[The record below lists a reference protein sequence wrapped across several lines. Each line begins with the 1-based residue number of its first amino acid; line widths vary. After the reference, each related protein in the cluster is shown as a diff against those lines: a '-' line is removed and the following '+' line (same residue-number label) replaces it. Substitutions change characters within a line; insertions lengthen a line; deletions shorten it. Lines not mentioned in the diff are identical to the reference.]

1 MDEVFLLAPS
11 AAFSFIAFAF
21 LAIFIG
27 FLIYDGKR
35 FGLHCKLDSYRK
47 AMVLI
52 CCWLLCRL
60 LLVLPSPFNLNEH
73 LVSSPFVHELI
84 YVCQPFFW
92 IPFGYFIHD
101 SLQAAFLRKP
111 SRVAL
116 WYVIFW
122 ESLYFL
128 TFLGWI
134 NEPNPLDNGWR
145 QYTYLFLDIIF
156 LLTAFAMFLGAAM
169 NTLVY
174 FLDSRDMM
182 ERRFAKRI
190 LLIFVLFGGLSIW
203 EDFLIPYCLDGS
215 QESPMVL
222 ESSLVWM
229 SVFLIAYRQCMIV
242 ILEHMVYNKSV
253 YHMNDLISDGI
264 LIYNS
269 AGRIQYMNQMTPQLL
284 QVFRE
289 RLLSMRVTKIFAGVL
304 DPFVEVVREPVLWQ
318 HGIAARKFVVSV
330 VKDVVM
336 RGEVFYAMLLS
347 DLGQEKSLQWEY
359 DVLQDKS
366 LKRQMHLQAELQKN
380 KEEQERQDFL
390 LRTLIDNLPFEISI
404 KNAQGVYVLQNSRDE
419 KLYGQR
425 LGTSDDGMNDAEISA
440 RSGKIVKFDEV
451 SYKDDGLAENAAR
464 FTYLPVVDKDG
475 SCQVIRLRSDT
486 TELVNLDIERAKFR
500 EREQQ
505 RARLENLGDMA
516 GGIAHDFNN
525 ILGAQLGFCELAMD
539 SVDKESRTYVYL
551 NEIHKASDRA
561 KLIVSQLLDNVRGSI
576 SAATKAETFACSAS
590 IQEIVT
596 QVQVS
601 VPANVKIVTG
611 MFDAA
616 WKLRGSELDFNR
628 VMMNLIN
635 NAVFAMREDGGVL
648 DLRAE
653 QVELAEALEGVLSS
667 IEPGKYLKLKV
678 ADTGPGIQPSVVK
691 KIFNPFFTTKPPGE
705 GHGLGLSSCIRLLSA
720 AHGGMTFKSVVG
732 KGTTFAVYW
741 PAVGE
746 EKGVENG

>member
-1 MDEVFLLAPS
+1 MNDDFLLAPS
-11 AAFSFIAFAF
+11 AAFSFVAFAF
-21 LAIFIG
+21 LAIFVG
-27 FLIYDGKR
+27 FLVYDAKR
-35 FGLHCKLDSYRK
+35 LGFRCKLDSYRK
-47 AMVLI
+47 AIVVI
-52 CCWLLCRL
+52 CCWLVCRL
-60 LLVLPSPFNLNEH
+60 LLVLPSPFDLSEH
-73 LVSSPFVHELI
+73 LVNSAFIHELI

-101 SLQAAFLRKP
+101 SLQAAFLRPP
-111 SRVAL
+111 SRISF
-116 WYVIFW
+116 WYVVGW
-122 ESLYFL
+122 EILYFAA
-128 TFLGWI
+128 FLGWL
-134 NEPNPLDNGWR
+134 NEPNPLDNGWK
-145 QYTYLFLDIIF
+145 QYTYLFLDIIY

-174 FLDSRDMM
+174 FLDCRDMM

-190 LLIFVLFGGLSIW
+190 LLIFVLFGGLSVW
-203 EDFLIPYCLDGS
+203 EDFLIPYCLNGS
-215 QESPMVL
+215 QDSPMVL

-229 SVFLIAYRQCMIV
+229 SIFLIAYRQCMILV
-242 ILEHMVYNKSV
+242 LDHRVFNKSV

-284 QVFRE
+284 QIFRE
-289 RLLSMRVTKIFAGVL
+289 RLLSMRVTKIFSGVL
-304 DPFVEVVREPVLWQ
+304 DPFAEVVREPILWQ
-318 HGIAARKFVVSV
+318 HGIAARKFVVSI
-330 VKDVVM
+330 VKDVMM
-336 RGEVFYAMLLS
+336 RDEVFYAMLIS
-347 DLGQEKSLQWEY
+347 DFGQEKSLQWEY

-425 LGTSDDGMNDAEISA
+425 LGTSDDGTTEAETSA
-440 RSGKIVKFDEV
+440 RNGKIVKFDEI

-525 ILGAQLGFCELAMD
+525 ILGAQIGFCELAMD

-561 KLIVSQLLDNVRGSI
+561 KLIVSELLDNVRGSI
-576 SAATKAETFACSAS
+576 NAATKAETFGCSAS

-611 MFDAA
+611 MFDAS
-616 WKLRGSELDFNR
+616 WRLLGSELDFNR

-635 NAVFAMREDGGVL
+635 NAVFAMREGGGVL
-648 DLRAE
+648 DLRAKR
-653 QVELAEALEGVLSS
+653 VMLSEALEGVLSS
-667 IEPGKYLKLKV
+667 IPPGVYLKLEV
-678 ADTGPGIQPSVVK
+678 ADTGPGIPPSVVK

-705 GHGLGLSSCIRLLSA
+705 GHGLGLSSCIRLLRA
-720 AHGGMTFKSVVG
+720 ARGGMTFDSAVG

-741 PAVGE
+741 PVVGD

>member
-1 MDEVFLLAPS
+1 MNDDFLLAPS
-11 AAFSFIAFAF
+11 AAFSFVAFAF
-21 LAIFIG
+21 LAIFVG
-27 FLIYDGKR
+27 FFVYDSKR
-35 FGLHCKLDSYRK
+35 LGFRCHLDSYRK
-47 AMVLI
+47 ATISICGWLI
-52 CCWLLCRL
+52 CRL
-60 LLVLPSPFNLNEH
+60 LLVLPSPFDLSEH
-73 LVSSPFVHELI
+73 FLDSAFLHELL

-101 SLQAAFLRKP
+101 SLQAAFLRPP
-111 SRVAL
+111 SRFTL
-116 WYVIFW
+116 WYVIGW
-122 ESLYFL
+122 EILYFL
-128 TFLGWI
+128 AFLGWM
-134 NEPNPLDNGWR
+134 NSPNPLDNGWK
-145 QYTYLFLDIIF
+145 QYTFLFLDIIY
-156 LLTAFAMFLGAAM
+156 LLTAFAVFLGAAM

-174 FLDSRDMM
+174 FLDSRDVM

-190 LLIFVLFGGLSIW
+190 LLIFILFGGLSIW
-203 EDFLIPYCLDGS
+203 EDFLIPYCLDGAMD
-215 QESPMVL
+215 SPMVL

-229 SVFLIAYRQCMIV
+229 SIFLIAYRQCMIL
-242 ILEHMVYNKSV
+242 ILDHRVFNRSV

-264 LIYNS
+264 MIYNS

-304 DPFVEVVREPVLWQ
+304 DPFAEVVREPVLWQ
-318 HGIAARKFVVSV
+318 HGIAARKFVVSI

-336 RGEVFYAMLLS
+336 RDEAFYAMLIS

-419 KLYGQR
+419 RLYGQR
-425 LGTSDDGMNDAEISA
+425 LGTSDDGTSEAEVSA
-440 RSGKIVKFDEV
+440 RNGKIVKFDEI
-451 SYKDDGLAENAAR
+451 SYKEDGLAENAAR

-486 TELVNLDIERAKFR
+486 TELVNLDLERAKFR

-505 RARLENLGDMA
+505 RARLENLGNMA

-525 ILGAQLGFCELAMD
+525 ILGAQLGFCELAME

-561 KLIVSQLLDNVRGSI
+561 KLIVSELLDNVRGSI
-576 SAATKAETFACSAS
+576 DAAGEAETFGCSAS

-611 MFDAA
+611 MFDAS
-616 WKLRGSELDFNR
+616 WKLLGSELDFNR

-635 NAVFAMREDGGVL
+635 NAVFAMREGGGVL

-653 QVELAEALEGVLSS
+653 RVVLSEVLEGVLSS
-667 IEPGKYLKLKV
+667 IPPGNYLKLEV
-678 ADTGPGIQPSVVK
+678 ADSGPGIPPSVVK

-705 GHGLGLSSCIRLLSA
+705 GHGLGLSSCIRLLRA
-720 AHGGMTFKSVVG
+720 ARGGMTFNSVVG

-741 PAVGE
+741 PVVG

>member
-1 MDEVFLLAPS
+1 MNDDFLLAPS
-11 AAFSFIAFAF
+11 AAFSFVAFAF
-21 LAIFIG
+21 LAIFVG
-27 FLIYDGKR
+27 FFVYDSKR
-35 FGLHCKLDSYRK
+35 LGFRCHLDSYRK
-47 AMVLI
+47 ATIAI
-52 CCWLLCRL
+52 CGWLVCRL
-60 LLVLPSPFNLNEH
+60 LLVLPSPFDLSEH
-73 LVSSPFVHELI
+73 FLDSAFLHELL

-101 SLQAAFLRKP
+101 SLQAAFLRPP
-111 SRVAL
+111 SRFTL
-116 WYVIFW
+116 WYVIGW
-122 ESLYFL
+122 EILYFL
-128 TFLGWI
+128 AFLGWM
-134 NEPNPLDNGWR
+134 NSPNPLDNGWK
-145 QYTYLFLDIIF
+145 QYTFLFLDIIY
-156 LLTAFAMFLGAAM
+156 LLTAFAVFLGAAM

-174 FLDSRDMM
+174 FLDSRDVM

-190 LLIFVLFGGLSIW
+190 LLIFILFGGLSIW
-203 EDFLIPYCLDGS
+203 EDFLIPYCLDGAMD
-215 QESPMVL
+215 SPMVL

-229 SVFLIAYRQCMIV
+229 SIFLIAYRQCMIL
-242 ILEHMVYNKSV
+242 ILDHRVFNRSV

-264 LIYNS
+264 MIYNS

-304 DPFVEVVREPVLWQ
+304 DPFAEVVREPVLWQ
-318 HGIAARKFVVSV
+318 HGIAARKFVVSI

-336 RGEVFYAMLLS
+336 RDEAFYAMLIS

-419 KLYGQR
+419 RLYGQR
-425 LGTSDDGMNDAEISA
+425 LGTSDDGTSEAEISA
-440 RSGKIVKFDEV
+440 RNGKIVKFDEI
-451 SYKDDGLAENAAR
+451 SYKEDGLAENAAR

-486 TELVNLDIERAKFR
+486 TELVNLDLERAKFR

-505 RARLENLGDMA
+505 RARLENLGNMA

-525 ILGAQLGFCELAMD
+525 ILGAQLGFCELAME

-561 KLIVSQLLDNVRGSI
+561 KLIVSELLDNVRGSI
-576 SAATKAETFACSAS
+576 DAASEAETFGCSAS

-611 MFDAA
+611 MFDAS
-616 WKLRGSELDFNR
+616 WKLLGSELDFNR

-635 NAVFAMREDGGVL
+635 NAVFAMREGGGVL

-653 QVELAEALEGVLSS
+653 RVALAEVLEGVLSS
-667 IEPGKYLKLKV
+667 IPPGNYVKLEV
-678 ADTGPGIQPSVVK
+678 ADTGPGIPPSVVK

-705 GHGLGLSSCIRLLSA
+705 GHGLGLSSCIRLLRA
-720 AHGGMTFKSVVG
+720 ARGGMTFNSVVG

-741 PAVGE
+741 PVVG